1 MYAQRATC
9 PCFLANFRL
18 LPRSRRHRQY
28 CSGERKERALEM
40 SRASLLDLLHAQAAI
55 ADLA

>member
-1 MYAQRATC
+1 MLPRQLPPAA
-9 PCFLANFRL
+9 L
-18 LPRSRRHRQY
+18 LPSPTRSRRHRQY